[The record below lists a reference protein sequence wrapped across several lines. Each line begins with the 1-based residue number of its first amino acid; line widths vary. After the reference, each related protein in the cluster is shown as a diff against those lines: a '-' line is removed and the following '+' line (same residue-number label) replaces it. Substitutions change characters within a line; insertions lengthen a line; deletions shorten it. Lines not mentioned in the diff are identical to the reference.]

1 MNSVAPAASPA
12 RRRLMVV
19 LGCVC
24 VAIGAIGI
32 VVPGLP
38 TTIFLLGA
46 SCLFAQS
53 SPTLHRRLMEHPR
66 RGAYLRMAHG
76 RSMTRRAKI
85 VSLTLMW
92 AGIIF
97 CSYATADASLALPI
111 VVCLLGAIGTAV
123 LLFWVRTESAAS

>member
-1 MNSVAPAASPA
+1 MNSVVPAASPA

-19 LGCVC
+19 LGCAC
-24 VAIGAIGI
+24 VALGAVGI

-66 RGAYLRMAHG
+66 LGAYIRMAHG
-76 RSMTRRAKI
+76 RSMPRRAKF

-97 CSYATADASLALPI
+97 CSYATADVSLALP
-111 VVCLLGAIGTAV
+111 VAVCLLGTIGTAV
-123 LLFWVRTESAAS
+123 LLFWVRTEPTAG